1 MSGQTLEDSFLREL
15 RALGAPARLCAR
27 LAAFLRARH
36 PGDQD
41 RIYHNLAHSCEVA
54 SLTARSLKGWPRVPG
69 DRKVLLILA
78 AAMHDVDPDR
88 EPCTPAR
95 VDATVE
101 HLTRDK
107 TARSLLKEF
116 GARFGFTP
124 EQVCALVMATDF
136 AARPAERRRK
146 IDAFQRAHRK
156 AFGDDPFIPMWGDR
170 LAYWDQIATYL
181 TPRAQAR
188 KRVAGLAREFRN
200 AGQLT
205 GSMRE
210 LSKRFLSGLRRDP
223 LFHYLPPRDRA
234 RFDELLADLNRVRA
248 R

>member
-1 MSGQTLEDSFLREL
+1 MAGQALDESYLREL
-15 RALGAPARLCAR
+15 RAFGAPARLCAR

-41 RIYHNLAHSCEVA
+41 RIYHCLAHTCEVA

-69 DRKVLLILA
+69 NRKVLLILA
-78 AAMHDVDPDR
+78 AALHDVDPDR
-88 EPCTPAR
+88 EPNTPAR
-95 VDATVE
+95 VDATLH
-101 HLTRDK
+101 HLTHDK
-107 TARSLLKEF
+107 TARALLKDF
-116 GARFGFTP
+116 GARFDFTP
-124 EQVCALVMATDF
+124 EQVLALVMATDF
-136 AARPAERRRK
+136 AARPEERRRK

-156 AFGDDPFIPMWGDR
+156 AFGDDPFIPRWGDR

-181 TPRAQAR
+181 TPIAQAR
-188 KRVAGLAREFRN
+188 KRVAGLAREFRS
-200 AGQLT
+200 AGELK

-223 LFHYLPPRDRA
+223 LFDYLPPRDRA
-234 RFDELLADLNRVRA
+234 RFDDLLEDLARVRA